1 MHFLIGVINIIF
13 ERNIIEQVV
22 LEKKNNFIAD
32 ATKVKHTSIT
42 LFTMI
47 IKMDNLYKSN

>member
-22 LEKKNNFIAD
+22 LEKKNNFTAD
-32 ATKVKHTSIT
+32 DTKVKHTNIT
-42 LFTMI
+42 TI
-47 IKMDNLYKSN
+47 YYDNKNGQCIQK